1 MIDKS
6 LSKNLETVRGL
17 AAFIVL
23 LAHTSQWFVT
33 PLVGI
38 DHPGIFAI
46 RHAAHFSVLIFFALS
61 GFVITN
67 SLVLNKERNGYID
80 SFSYIKSRIVRI
92 VPPGVAAC
100 LFALAVAVIIL
111 ALDLH
116 GSETFRTDYDLYV
129 AREQIT
135 LRWQNVVASFLLSNG
150 VVPGT
155 GPIITNG
162 PLWSLSIEFWI
173 YFVALLVAIAL
184 SGISSSDSILRN
196 SGLVSAIAI
205 LMLLGFTI
213 GRPFDLMQY
222 VFYWLLGSLL
232 FARTKFPA
240 LVRYLF
246 LSVFLCGI
254 LALIIFALK
263 PTSWSI
269 DLITGKGLPGLAGIA
284 LKGSILIALASLM
297 PFISCLPFRRF
308 FASLAP
314 SSYTLYVFHFP
325 ILCLLFSLFHLSY
338 LGWSIPLKVTFLI
351 LVIIATLI
359 SCHILAKFLEDRK
372 TWSKC
377 FSWVGDQIA
386 KSATR
391 FKKIYK

>member
-23 LAHTSQWFVT
+23 LAHTSQWFIT

-38 DHPGIFAI
+38 DHSGIFII
-46 RHAAHFSVLIFFALS
+46 RHLAHFSVLIFFALS
-61 GFVITN
+61 GYVITN
-67 SLVLNKERNGYID
+67 SLVLNKERNGHID

-92 VPPGVAAC
+92 IPPGVAAC
-100 LFALAVAVIIL
+100 LFALGVAVIIIV
-111 ALDLH
+111 LDLH
-116 GSETFRTDYDLYV
+116 GSEAFRTDYDLYV

-155 GPIITNG
+155 APIITNG

-173 YFVALLVAIAL
+173 YFVALLGAIAL
-184 SGISSSDSILRN
+184 SGMLSSDSIQRN
-196 SGLVSAIAI
+196 SGLVAAMAII
-205 LMLLGFTI
+205 MLLGFTI

-232 FARTKFPA
+232 FASTKLPS

-254 LALIIFALK
+254 LALLIFALK
-263 PTSWSI
+263 PTSWSM
-269 DLITGKGLPGLAGIA
+269 DLITGRGLPGLAGIA
-284 LKGSILIALASLM
+284 VKGSILIALASLM
-297 PFISCLPFRRF
+297 PFISLLPCRRF

-338 LGWSIPLKVTFLI
+338 LGWSIPLKVIFLI
-351 LVIIATLI
+351 VVIIATLI

-372 TWSKC
+372 RWSKC
-377 FSWVGDQIA
+377 FNWVGDQIT
-386 KSATR
+386 KRATR
-391 FKKIYK
+391 FKGIYK